1 MKKVSDIHA
10 IKIIFFIT
18 ACYVGLWSIR
28 IPTIKDQ
35 LFTDYIGIG
44 LIMLSFA
51 IGSILAMIFANLLI
65 LKTSTKTI
73 LTFTLIAEGCLWL
86 PVPFIED
93 LWLFMIFSFIFGM
106 SYGAFEIACNVYASN
121 LEIREKKSMMSGF
134 HAFWSMGVLIGALIT
149 GVLLEWNYSFIS
161 NILIYILVL
170 LPLSLYFVL
179 CLENQTDHNI
189 EEGSKK
195 NIFFIWPTIIFL
207 LAIISMANAL
217 TEGSVDAWGALY
229 MRDFVKGSGYEVSV
243 ATISFNI
250 FMVLGRLS
258 GDWLRDKIGVFCLII
273 LLFLSTIFSLII
285 LINFNMFLNYSW
297 IEEFLQVT
305 IDTIPRFQFLTPNLL
320 LAAIA
325 FSFLGFGA
333 SSIVP
338 IAYSIVG
345 KIKGIDSGVG
355 ITIISIAVYGTFIGA
370 PASLGF
376 IANNYGINNIFVPM
390 LIIFMILIIPI
401 SFYRKKFLI

>member
-134 HAFWSMGVLIGALIT
+134 HAFWSLGVLFGSLIT
-149 GVLLEWNYSFIS
+149 SFLLEWDYSFIF
-161 NILIYILVL
+161 NILLYVIIL

-179 CLENQTDHNI
+179 CLENQV
-189 EEGSKK
+189 ESKSDNSNK
-195 NIFFIWPTIIFL
+195 KTIFFIWPLLIFL
-207 LAIISMANAL
+207 LALISMANAL

-229 MRDFVKGSGYEVSV
+229 MRDFIQVDGFFIGL
-243 ATISFNI
+243 ATLSFNI
-250 FMVLGRLS
+250 FMVMGRLS
-258 GDWLRDKIGVFCLII
+258 GDWVRDKIGVFYLIFF
-273 LLFLSTIFSLII
+273 LFLSTIVSLVILANFNNIIIAIIGFSL
-285 LINFNMFLNYSW
+285 
-297 IEEFLQVT
+297 
-305 IDTIPRFQFLTPNLL
+305 
-320 LAAIA
+320 
-325 FSFLGFGA
+325 LGIGA

-338 IAYSIVG
+338 IAYSLAG
-345 KIKGIDSGVG
+345 KIEGIDSGVG

-370 PASLGF
+370 PATLGF
-376 IANNYGINNIFVPM
+376 IANTYGINNIFVPM
-390 LIIFMILIIPI
+390 LVIFIILIVPI
-401 SFYRKKFLI
+401 VFYRNNFSLKN